1 MGYTPK
7 HARPASLADGAR
19 GSRTG
24 LFAISGTRRGRHAGT
39 DTTAVGTDTIAVGT
53 DATASPAAAVGGAAA
68 PGREDETA
76 APERSAEAA

>member
-39 DTTAVGTDTIAVGT
+39 DTTAAGT
-53 DATASPAAAVGGAAA
+53 DATASPAAAIGGAAVGAAA

>member
-39 DTTAVGTDTIAVGT
+39 D
-53 DATASPAAAVGGAAA
+53 ATASPATAAAVGAAA